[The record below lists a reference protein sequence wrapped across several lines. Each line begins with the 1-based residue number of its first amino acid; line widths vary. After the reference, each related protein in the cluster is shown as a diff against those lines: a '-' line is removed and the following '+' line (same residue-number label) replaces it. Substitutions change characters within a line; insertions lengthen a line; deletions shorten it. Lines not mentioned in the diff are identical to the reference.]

1 MNVKQLLKSLLCITL
16 LTVFASAE
24 QFTEKTGI
32 SLTGVYVGSVAW
44 GDYDN
49 DGDLDILLTGYDS
62 NENEIS
68 KIYRN
73 NGDNTFT
80 EQTGISLTGVYDG
93 SVAWGDYDNDG
104 DLDIL
109 LTGSD
114 NINYISTIS
123 KIYRNNGDNTFAEQT
138 GISLTGVNFSS
149 VAWGD
154 YDNDGDLDILLTGRS
169 GSGYFS
175 KIYRNNNLTP
185 NSAPTAP
192 SGLSASTTGSDVT
205 FSWNKSSDAETPQN
219 GLSYNLYVGTSSH
232 NGQVKSPMSDISSG
246 FRRVVQIG
254 NANQNNSWT
263 FKNLPGGT
271 YYWSVQA
278 IDNSYE
284 GSTFASEKTFT
295 NIVIIEEVTSPIPSV
310 YSLAQNYPNPF
321 NPTTTILYQLPKST
335 YVKLSI
341 YDITGKLVETL
352 VNEHKNAGYYSVN
365 WDATNVSSGI
375 YIYKID
381 ASNFSSVKKCL
392 IVK

>member
-62 NENEIS
+62 NENE
-68 KIYRN
+68 
-73 NGDNTFT
+73 
-80 EQTGISLTGVYDG
+80 
-93 SVAWGDYDNDG
+93 
-104 DLDIL
+104 
-109 LTGSD
+109 
-114 NINYISTIS
+114 IS